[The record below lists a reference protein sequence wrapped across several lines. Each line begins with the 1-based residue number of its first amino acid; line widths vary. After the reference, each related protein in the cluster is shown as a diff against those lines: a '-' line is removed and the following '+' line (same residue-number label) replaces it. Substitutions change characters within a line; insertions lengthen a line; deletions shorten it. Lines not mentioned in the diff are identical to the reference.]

1 MHGPASTAAPPPR
14 PTALGIASVRPTLS
28 GTRHMVSAN
37 HHLAAQAAFQILE
50 AGGNAVDAGVCGGLV
65 LGVVQ
70 SDIVNIAGVAPIMLH
85 RARDRTT
92 LTIDGLGVW
101 PRAASVE
108 LFHQRH
114 GGRIP
119 RGVLRTVVPAAP
131 CAWITALTRFGTMS
145 FADVAAA
152 AIRFAGEGFPMYPL
166 MADSLAAQRDRL
178 AEWSTTAAIY
188 LPGGQ
193 PPRVGERF
201 VQSDLARTLRYMA
214 DEERATHARGGDR
227 TAALAAAR
235 DAFYRGEIAARIADA
250 QADQGGLL
258 TREDLAA
265 FRTRIEPAVA
275 IHSLGLE
282 VNACGPWC
290 QGPTLLQALRL
301 LEGMD
306 LVSMGHNS
314 ADYVHVVVE
323 ALKLAFADREAY
335 FGDPRFVA
343 VPLARLLSEDHA
355 RAQRQRI
362 DMRHAA
368 ADAPRADEPQR
379 CTDTSYIAVVDR
391 DGNAFSATPSDSAFD
406 APVVPGTGLVP
417 SFRGCQSRGIPGH
430 PSSVAPGKRPRLKP
444 SPAMALG
451 ADGSVMPFGSPGGDV
466 QPQAMLQVLLNLQV
480 FGMTPQAAVEAPRFA
495 TFSFPDSFE
504 PHATLPGRLTL
515 EARIDEGVA
524 RDLLCRGHDVRWW
537 PQWAWQ
543 AGGVCLVSV
552 NGARRAFFGAAD
564 PRRHSCVAG
573 W

>member
-1 MHGPASTAAPPPR
+1 
-14 PTALGIASVRPTLS
+14 
-28 GTRHMVSAN
+28 MVSAN
-37 HHLAAQAAFQILE
+37 HDLAAQAAFQILE
-50 AGGNAVDAGVCGGLV
+50 AGGNAMDAGVCGGLV

-85 RARDRTT
+85 RAQDRAT
-92 LTIDGLGVW
+92 LTIDGLGTW

-108 LFHQRH
+108 LFHHRL

-119 RGVLRTVVPAAP
+119 RRVLRTVVPAAP
-131 CAWITALTRFGTMS
+131 CAWITALTRFGTTS

-178 AEWSTTAAIY
+178 TEWPATAAIY
-188 LPGGQ
+188 LPGGR

-201 VQSDLARTLRYMA
+201 VQADLARTLRYMA
-214 DEERATHARGGDR
+214 DEERAARARGGDR
-227 TAALAAAR
+227 AAGLAAAR

-250 QADQGGLL
+250 QAEQGGLL
-258 TREDLAA
+258 TREDLAS

-275 IHSLGLE
+275 IGSFALE

-306 LVSMGHNS
+306 LAGMGHNS
-314 ADYVHVVVE
+314 ADYVHTIVE

-335 FGDPRFVA
+335 FGDPRFVE

-355 RAQRQRI
+355 RQQRQRI
-362 DMRHAA
+362 DMRRAA
-368 ADAPRADEPQR
+368 AASPRGDAPPR
-379 CTDTSYIAVVDR
+379 CADTSYIAVVDR
-391 DGNAFSATPSDSAFD
+391 EGNVFSATPSDSAFD

-417 SFRGCQSRGIPGH
+417 SFRGCQSWGIPGH
-430 PSSVAPGKRPRLKP
+430 PSAVAPGKRPRLTP
-444 SPAMALG
+444 NPAIAFG
-451 ADGSVMPFGSPGGDV
+451 PDGSVMPFGSPGGGDV

-504 PHATLPGRLTL
+504 PHAILPGRLTL
-515 EARIDEGVA
+515 EARIDEDVA
-524 RDLLCRGHDVRWW
+524 HDLAARGHDVHWW

-543 AGGVCLVSV
+543 AVGVCLVSAHA
-552 NGARRAFFGAAD
+552 ARGSYCGAAD
-564 PRRHSCVAG
+564 PRRHSCAIG